1 MGDFEFDEAFVRSL
15 LEEQHPDLA
24 GLELRRVE
32 GGWDNQMW
40 RLGDDLAV
48 RLPRT
53 PRAPALL
60 RKEHRWLPELVPRL
74 PLPVPIPVRA
84 GDPSKRFPNFWT
96 VTTWVAGEPADR
108 APVGRMDAA
117 ETLAAFLKALH
128 RPAPADA
135 PADPHRGV
143 ALSVFAEDA
152 GRRFGAMSASGEDT
166 ADLEAVWNDA
176 LTAPEWSGP
185 PLWLH
190 ADLHPANVV
199 VEDRTL
205 SGVLD
210 FGDLCTGDPATDLAA
225 AWLLLPTGAARRFF
239 AAYADADEAT
249 VRRARGWAL
258 MKCLAL
264 IEIGRAGDLGLTG
277 GKPTWGPAGRA
288 ALERLPVFDPT
299 APLPSGENA
308 VPRHGGAAGPA
319 VLRPVDTIALLRL
332 HPYRRSDDEYS
343 SGEYRYEPGPEHLRI
358 DRGRRPAVLRRL
370 DPGRHPRARR

>member
-1 MGDFEFDEAFVRSL
+1 PAGSNDGVLRMGDFEFDEAFVRSL
-15 LEEQHPDLA
+15 LEEQHPALA
-24 GLELRRVE
+24 GLELRRVD

-108 APVGRMDAA
+108 APVGRMHAA

-205 SGVLD
+205 S
-210 FGDLCTGDPATDLAA
+210 
-225 AWLLLPTGAARRFF
+225 
-239 AAYADADEAT
+239 
-249 VRRARGWAL
+249 
-258 MKCLAL
+258 
-264 IEIGRAGDLGLTG
+264 
-277 GKPTWGPAGRA
+277 
-288 ALERLPVFDPT
+288 
-299 APLPSGENA
+299 
-308 VPRHGGAAGPA
+308 
-319 VLRPVDTIALLRL
+319 
-332 HPYRRSDDEYS
+332 
-343 SGEYRYEPGPEHLRI
+343 
-358 DRGRRPAVLRRL
+358 
-370 DPGRHPRARR
+370 